1 MLRSV
6 IKLNP
11 LYCLLLC
18 SPMVW
23 AEGMIEVDPYVSAA
37 VTYDSNLFRF
47 AGSSEAQAA
56 GLSDL
61 ADVVSR
67 IDAGVNARLNVSRQ
81 LFSVSAGVNESQYN
95 QYSFLDNTGK
105 SYRLAWNWRL
115 GNDVYGELASTQ
127 SQSIAGFADNDI
139 IVRNLRTF
147 KRQKASI
154 NWNLLPSWTLYASRE
169 FGEFDNDD
177 VRFLNLD
184 NEDDVYE
191 AGVRYQNTLGT
202 QVSTFYRAVDVKFP
216 NRSGVAE
223 LLFGQSSRQRQ
234 YGVNVA
240 WLPTLKTRIS
250 GQVSRIDL
258 SRDDAPQRNFDGL
271 SQRWTVDYAMTGKTS
286 LNATAYREVI
296 PLDDFLSTFLVFKGV
311 GMNANWAVTSKL
323 ALSGG
328 MSYVARDFLGAP
340 ASLSNFTER
349 EDETARANLM
359 LSYSPTEKALL
370 QLSYQTES
378 RDANVSIQ
386 GYHYNQLNLLARY
399 NF

>member
-1 MLRSV
+1 MLRRV

-18 SPMVW
+18 TPMAW
-23 AEGMIEVDPYVSAA
+23 AEGMLEVDPYVSTS

-47 AGSSEAQAA
+47 AGSDEAQAA
-56 GLSDL
+56 GFGDQS
-61 ADVVSR
+61 DVVTR
-67 IDAGVNARLNVSRQ
+67 VDAGVNARLNLSRQ
-81 LFSVSAGVNESQYN
+81 LLSVSAGVNESQFN

-115 GNDVYGELASTQ
+115 GNDLYGELSTTQ
-127 SQSIAGFADNDI
+127 SQAIAGFADNDI

-147 KRQKASI
+147 KRQKANI
-154 NWNLLPSWTLYASRE
+154 NWRLLPSWTLYASRE
-169 FGEFDNDD
+169 FGAFDNDD

-184 NEDDVYE
+184 SEDDVYE
-191 AGVRYQNTLGT
+191 AGVRYQNPLGT
-202 QVSTFYRAVDVKFP
+202 QVSAFYRAVDVKFP

-223 LLFGQSSRQRQ
+223 VLFGQSSRQTQ

-250 GQVSRIDL
+250 GQVSRIEL
-258 SRDDAPQRNFDGL
+258 SREDAPQRDFDGL

-286 LNATAYREVI
+286 LNATAYREVM

-311 GMNANWAVTSKL
+311 GVNANWALTSKL

-328 MSYVARDFLGAP
+328 LSYVARDFLGAP

-359 LSYSPTEKALL
+359 LSYNPTEKAQL
-370 QLSYQTES
+370 QLTYQTET
-378 RDANVSIQ
+378 RDANVRIQ
-386 GYHYNQLNLLARY
+386 GYDYHQLNVLARY